1 MTIIAQELRYR
12 IVGAE
17 DTAWVVD
24 RIRAGQNIEMRNVR
38 RGITYDIEIRNID
51 HTGRMSAP
59 ASFQHTVGTT
69 FREGALALPVNTVA
83 NRASVWDVDTS
94 VTYSATDSVAI
105 VSVSAGTLVIGGASI
120 SYGASSASVPGAPE
134 TKKKIYLY
142 YDDPQLRG
150 GSVDL
155 GVTDDY
161 ITSLAGDGR
170 IAIIS
175 LEITFPAVGAPP
187 STGGGGIGGGGGG
200 GGATNPGTEQQ
211 IQ

>member
-24 RIRAGQNIEMRNVR
+24 RVAAGQNIEMRNVR
-38 RGITYDIEIRNID
+38 RGVTYDIEIRNVD
-51 HTGRMSAP
+51 HTGRMSVP
-59 ASFQHTVGTT
+59 AAFQHTVGTT
-69 FREGALALPVNTVA
+69 LREGALALPVNAVA

-94 VTYSATDSVAI
+94 VTYSASDSVAT
-105 VSVSAGTLVIGGASI
+105 VSVSAGTLVMGGASI
-120 SYGASSASVPGAPE
+120 NYGASSASVPGAPE
-134 TKKKIYLY
+134 TKKTIYLY

-150 GSVDL
+150 GSLDL

-175 LEITFPAVGAPP
+175 LEINFPAVGAPP
-187 STGGGGIGGGGGG
+187 NTGGGGIGGGGGG
-200 GGATNPGTEQQ
+200 GGAGNPVLNPV
-211 IQ
+211 